1 MNSAMQ
7 YLGIPG
13 RLAFSV
19 FLLSSLADLLGVFMG
34 WHILTVCSKPLI
46 VPSLAL
52 LCLLCMNNHSV
63 PGKRIAALMLAM
75 GFGASGDILLM
86 FGGQSFFLAGLLAFL
101 IGHFFYYLTIR
112 SGYRRITSSQCLN
125 ISLLVVLIAVTAS
138 ASRFF
143 EVCGFLGV
151 CVTVYACAFAFCIHA
166 GIMAAIETKKCSYA
180 LTVAGYVLFVI
191 SDTILATGVFTDINI
206 PERGFWVMLTYI
218 SAQFLL
224 AVSLSFEEIRKSA
237 EALGKSAFRPA
248 SSA

>member
-1 MNSAMQ
+1 MQ

-13 RLAFSV
+13 RLAFCV

-34 WHILTVCSKPLI
+34 WHILTICSKPLI

-52 LCLLCMNNHSV
+52 VCLLCMKKYCVSA
-63 PGKRIAALMLAM
+63 KRIVALMLAM
-75 GFGASGDILLM
+75 GFGAFGDIFLM

-101 IGHFFYYLTIR
+101 IGHLFYYLTIR
-112 SGYRRITSSQCLN
+112 SGYKRITSSQCLN
-125 ISLLVVLIAVTAS
+125 ISLLAVLIAVTTA

-143 EVCGFLGV
+143 EVRGFLGV

-166 GIMAAIETKKCSYA
+166 GIMAAIETQKCSYA
-180 LTVAGYVLFVI
+180 LTVAGYALFVI
-191 SDTILATGVFTDINI
+191 SDTILATGVFTDISI

-224 AVSLSFEEIRKSA
+224 AVSLSYEEISKSA
-237 EALGKSAFRPA
+237 EALGKSARRPTP
-248 SSA
+248 SA